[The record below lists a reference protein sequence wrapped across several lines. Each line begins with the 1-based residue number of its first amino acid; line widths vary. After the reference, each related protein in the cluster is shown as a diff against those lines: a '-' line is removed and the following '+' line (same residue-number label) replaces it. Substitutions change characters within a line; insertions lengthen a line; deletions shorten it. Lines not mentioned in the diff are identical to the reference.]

1 MPGRTPSITHLL
13 SVNDHMGTLIVN
25 FWSYAILRLRP
36 PCFLL
41 IETCVLWFCLPAI
54 LPFRPTLDR
63 YPRRGIVVCEH
74 GEVVCL

>member
-1 MPGRTPSITHLL
+1 MIGRTPSTKRSL
-13 SVNDHMGTLIVN
+13 SMDAHMGTVMLN

-41 IETCVLWFCLPAI
+41 IETCVSRFCLSAI

-63 YPRRGIVVCEH
+63 YLQDGIAVCEH